1 MTVGIDAINF
11 YTPQTYLP
19 IESLAKARNIEFAK
33 LNKGLG
39 LEGMAICDINEDAA
53 TMGANAVIK
62 IIEAEKINLEDI
74 GLTHFFT
81 KSEYKKLLKGCSI
94 INPCESVY
102 ELPKVEAN
110 QRGYDHYNHAMWIVY
125 AVK

>member
-1 MTVGIDAINF
+1 LNRD
-11 YTPQTYLP
+11 
-19 IESLAKARNIEFAK
+19 NIK
-33 LNKGLG
+33 
-39 LEGMAICDINEDAA
+39 
-53 TMGANAVIK
+53 
-62 IIEAEKINLEDI
+62 EKISLEDI

-102 ELPKVEAN
+102 ELPKEEAN
-110 QRGYDHYNHAMWIVY
+110 RRGYDHYKHAMWIVY

>member
-1 MTVGIDAINF
+1 MFTGSSAQICFGIKPHTVPPPCNHATARAHCQQLGGD
-11 YTPQTYLP
+11 
-19 IESLAKARNIEFAK
+19 LASIHSEADNVEAYVLIW
-33 LNKGLG
+33 
-39 LEGMAICDINEDAA
+39 
-53 TMGANAVIK
+53 GAERAH
-62 IIEAEKINLEDI
+62 I

-110 QRGYDHYNHAMWIVY
+110 RRGYDHYKHAMWIVY